1 MASYLIAGIVAILLV
16 MFVMLAVGKNQAVK
30 TVQVRIG
37 NATVQAELA
46 DTEAKQ
52 VRGLMFRDSLPKD
65 AGMLFVFPKEGRHS
79 IWMMN
84 TSIPLDI
91 IWLDKDKKVIKVEES
106 AQPCNALLICRTY
119 SAGSEDMY
127 ILEVNAG
134 YAKRHNIKIGTKAG
148 FEVV

>member
-1 MASYLIAGIVAILLV
+1 MSSYLVAGIVALVLV
-16 MFVMLAVGKNQAVK
+16 MFVMLAVGKNQPSKFATVK
-30 TVQVRIG
+30 IG
-37 NATVQAELA
+37 NATVQAEIA

-52 VRGLMFRDSLPKD
+52 LRGLMFRDSLPKD

-91 IWLDKDKKVIKVEES
+91 VWMDREKKVIKVEEG
-106 AQPCNALLICRTY
+106 ARPCGALLICKTY
-119 SAGSEDMY
+119 SAGADDMY

-134 YAKRHNIKIGTKAG
+134 YAKRHGIKPGTKAS
-148 FEVV
+148 FKVA